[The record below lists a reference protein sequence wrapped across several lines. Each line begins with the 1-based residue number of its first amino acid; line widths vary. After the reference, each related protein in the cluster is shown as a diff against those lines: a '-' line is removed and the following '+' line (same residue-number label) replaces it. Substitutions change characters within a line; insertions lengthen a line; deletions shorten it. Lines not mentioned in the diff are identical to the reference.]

1 MEKITRMSAMDYVL
15 ENCEVPTEVREK
27 LVTIRDSFARKA
39 TTERKPAKEQIENDR
54 LRAVL
59 VDFMQSEEQYTITD
73 FIKGIEGFEEF
84 SSQKVSGLLSPLVKS
99 GVVARVKGEKN
110 KTYFRKA

>member
-1 MEKITRMSAMDYVL
+1 MEKITRMSAMDFVL

-27 LVTIRDSFARKA
+27 LVTIRDSFARKS

-59 VDFMQSEEQYTITD
+59 VDFMQPEEQYTITD
-73 FIKGIEGFEEF
+73 FIKNIKGFEEF
-84 SSQKVSGLLSPLVKS
+84 TTQKVSGLLSPLVKS
-99 GVVARVKGEKN
+99 GVVTRVKGEKN